1 MKRTTNILLGAS
13 FALGLALAGA
23 PSQAA
28 DLPSSEATA
37 PAKAMD
43 SRFADSSMYF
53 QLLGGAALGNTVT
66 YNDFPSGDP
75 LEPDATKMGYAIAGT
90 IGVAVM
96 HGFSVEAD
104 VLNTHR
110 DQDGGTS
117 AYHSTSVMANLK
129 YTLPVNNIFGLYAA
143 AGLGYVWYGVTD
155 PTGGNNPT
163 SGAGY
168 QFIAGANAKI
178 TRNISLVGEVR
189 YQDTFNANYLPLA
202 IVDER
207 APTTAVLG
215 GIKVGF

>member
-1 MKRTTNILLGAS
+1 LDAGLVAS
-13 FALGLALAGA
+13 
-23 PSQAA
+23 SI
-28 DLPSSEATA
+28 
-37 PAKAMD
+37 
-43 SRFADSSMYF
+43 YV

-75 LEPDATKMGYAIAGT
+75 LEPDATKVGYAIAGT
-90 IGVAVM
+90 VGVVLK
-96 HGFSVEAD
+96 HGFSIEAD
-104 VLNTHR
+104 VLDTHR

-117 AYHSTSVMANLK
+117 AYHSTSLMADLK
-129 YTLPVNNIFGLYAA
+129 YTLPVNDIFSLYAA

-168 QFIAGANAKI
+168 QLIAGANAKV

-207 APTTAVLG
+207 APTTAVLTG
-215 GIKVGF
+215 VKVGF

>member
-1 MKRTTNILLGAS
+1 MKRSTNILLGTS
-13 FALGLALAGA
+13 FTLGLALAGG
-23 PSQAA
+23 PSHAA
-28 DLPSSEATA
+28 DLPSSEVTA
-37 PAKAMD
+37 PAKAWD
-43 SRFADSSMYF
+43 TGVVDSSIYV

-66 YNDFPSGDP
+66 YNDFPSGAP
-75 LEPDATKMGYAIAGT
+75 LEPDATKLGYAIAGT
-90 IGVAVM
+90 VGVVLM

-117 AYHSTSVMANLK
+117 AYQSTSLMGNLK
-129 YTLPVNNIFGLYAA
+129 YTLPVNNVFGLYAA

-155 PTGGNNPT
+155 PTGGDNPT

-168 QFIAGANAKI
+168 QFIAGATAKV

-189 YQDTFNANYLPLA
+189 YQDTFKANYLPLA

-215 GIKVGF
+215 GVKVGF